1 MKITK
6 SFAALAA
13 LAGMSGPVLAAPNL
27 GAGVC
32 ATEGDMAAFRTA
44 AVQQQLMVAALTCHD
59 IDAYNRFVV
68 MYRPELQK
76 SDAELKAYFIKKGNE
91 AEYDTFKT
99 KLANLSSLSNI
110 SNGPAYCANAG
121 GAFDVALRSR
131 QPLASFVA
139 DQRLMIAL
147 PKENQCA
154 ARPTQASVA
163 PPMQAASAAPPAR
176 LSAPAKPPVRI
187 ARAMP
192 AVPPELSG
200 VPSHDLPA
208 TPYGA
213 VPEQS
218 YRDYDEARPAP
229 LDSDRREAF
238 NDVRPGFAADD
249 PFADEVA
256 GDYRDRND
264 YDEQDDAPPPPPA
277 RAYRPHMAYGP
288 RTYPAPSN
296 SYQSNSYPPYWWPR
310 SYGRDWYGEN

>member
-6 SFAALAA
+6 YLATVLA
-13 LAGMSGPVLAAPNL
+13 LAGMSGPVLAAP
-27 GAGVC
+27 GAAVC
-32 ATEGDMAAFRTA
+32 ATDADMAAFRTA

-76 SDAELKAYFIKKGNE
+76 SDAELKAYFIKKGSE

-110 SNGPAYCANAG
+110 ANGPAYCANAG
-121 GAFDVALRSR
+121 AAFDIALRSR

-147 PKENQCA
+147 PKQNMCTN
-154 ARPTQASVA
+154 RPLQAL
-163 PPMQAASAAPPAR
+163 AAPPAR
-176 LSAPAKPPVRI
+176 LAAPAKPPLRV
-187 ARAMP
+187 ARVQPP
-192 AVPPELSG
+192 APPVLAG

-229 LDSDRREAF
+229 RASDERQAF
-238 NDVRPGFAADD
+238 NDTGRFGRADD
-249 PFADEVA
+249 PFDDEVA
-256 GDYRDRND
+256 GDYRARND
-264 YDEQDDAPPPPPA
+264 YDEQAGDDYDDADLPPPPQP
-277 RAYRPHMAYGP
+277 RAYQRYRGAPAY
-288 RTYPAPSN
+288 
-296 SYQSNSYPPYWWPR
+296 PYWWPR
-310 SYGRDWYGEN
+310 GRGW